1 MQGNIIRRAG
11 MLCPLCHT
19 QNRDNAKFCKGCGQ
33 LLAVE
38 VVAAG
43 QPEAVEQHGSAGQ
56 APTQRTQGTQLSSPS
71 SEDAASAATPEDTDT
86 AAGAHSAEPAQPEA
100 SPASASGN
108 VHSTFPAKDAAQV
121 YSLHDEQSA
130 PAPTGTTQAD
140 AVDTDT
146 DADAYANLDVSQ
158 LPTQIWTPQQRL
170 AFQSRRWQQDTE
182 DGPSDETYYDDISE
196 APTMFAKPQSF
207 GSEARSYGPP
217 ETAGSNIDDAPT
229 IYDYDPSAYEKSA
242 SAHVP
247 DEQQTAQD
255 VAENSQDAQPAATA
269 VPDEQQENR
278 DDTVVSSQVE
288 DATTIPVKENNVEQ
302 STNTSDSAETTE
314 KQSDEQTTTEA
325 SSAQSFPMLEV
336 GDSVVGRYE
345 VTQVVSDGDSEHVYI
360 VTDHQGY
367 QHCWN
372 CASEQNAEGDEFC
385 IDCGAELLNA
395 AYILHAYAPT
405 APKGEDAQVLQGTI
419 INTFVDQGSTY
430 VVEQPQATQTAFPN
444 GAHLLAACDSDAGT
458 VRRSE
463 PNEDSTLVLS
473 MQRVHESIS
482 SPAGLFVIA
491 DGMGGHANGQ
501 GASRLTIALLA
512 ERVTR
517 ELLLAPL
524 QAEKAGEAAPTFDD
538 DSFKE
543 LLRGAI
549 EEANTALCQSNQK
562 EKSDMGSTL
571 TGFMVVGD
579 YAYIFNVGDSR
590 TYMLRDEKLYQL
602 TNDHSLVGQLVAG
615 GLIEPDDVYTHP
627 QRNQIFRSIG
637 DKQNVQVDLFTQ
649 QVHPGDVLLSCS
661 DGLWEMVRDPQITEI
676 LNHAPD
682 PQVACTQLL
691 EAANANG
698 GEDNV
703 SAVVVYV
710 R

>member
-1 MQGNIIRRAG
+1 

-38 VVAAG
+38 VVASG
-43 QPEAVEQHGSAGQ
+43 QPEAADAVQ
-56 APTQRTQGTQLSSPS
+56 APTQGTQGTQPSSPS
-71 SEDAASAATPEDTDT
+71 SEDAASAAAPEEANIAGTSRVESSQSDPTQTSAAT
-86 AAGAHSAEPAQPEA
+86 ARP
-100 SPASASGN
+100 
-108 VHSTFPAKDAAQV
+108 STFPDENAAQV
-121 YSLHDEQSA
+121 YASSARQGTPASSEPTEYRSMDDESN
-130 PAPTGTTQAD
+130 
-140 AVDTDT
+140 
-146 DADAYANLDVSQ
+146 AYDNLDVAQ
-158 LPTQIWTPQQRL
+158 IPTQILTPQQML
-170 AFQSRRWQQDTE
+170 AFHARRWQQE
-182 DGPSDETYYDDISE
+182 SSQEKSEETHYDDISE
-196 APTMFAKPQSF
+196 APTILTTPQSL
-207 GSEARSYGPP
+207 GQEPTSSTPKEASGY
-217 ETAGSNIDDAPT
+217 NFDDAPT
-229 IYDYDPSAYEKSA
+229 IYDSSAYEETA
-242 SAHVP
+242 FAYNP
-247 DEQQTAQD
+247 DEAQM
-255 VAENSQDAQPAATA
+255 SQDASGTSQAASSVATSTNA
-269 VPDEQQENR
+269 VPADKSEKL
-278 DDTVVSSQVE
+278 DDADVSSQPE
-288 DATTIPVKENNVEQ
+288 DANAIPVKENNVEQ
-302 STNTSDSAETTE
+302 STNTSEPAEPTE
-314 KQSDEQTTTEA
+314 TQPDKQAVTEN
-325 SSAQSFPMLEV
+325 SPEQSFSTLEV
-336 GDSVVGRYE
+336 GAIVGGRYE
-345 VTQVVSDGDSEHVYI
+345 VTQVVESENENEYDYI

-395 AYILHAYAPT
+395 SYILHAYPAT
-405 APKGEDAQVLQGTI
+405 APKSEDAQVLQGTI
-419 INTFVDQGSTY
+419 INTFVDQGTTY

-444 GAHLLAACDSDAGT
+444 GTHVLAACDSDAGT

-473 MQRVHESIS
+473 LQRVHESIS
-482 SPAGLFVIA
+482 SPAGLYVVA

-501 GASRLTIALLA
+501 GASRLTIAMLA
-512 ERVTR
+512 ERITR

-524 QAEKAGEAAPTFDD
+524 QAEKAGETVPTFDD
-538 DSFKE
+538 ESFKE

-549 EEANTALCQSNQK
+549 EEANTALCQVNQK

-661 DGLWEMVRDPQITEI
+661 DGLWEMVRNPQITEI

-682 PQVACTQLL
+682 PQVACTQLI

-703 SAVVVYV
+703 SAVVVCV

>member
-1 MQGNIIRRAG
+1 

-19 QNRDNAKFCKGCGQ
+19 QNRDNAKFCKVCGQ
-33 LLAVE
+33 LLAIE

-43 QPEAVEQHGSAGQ
+43 QPEAAEQYGTATE
-56 APTQRTQGTQLSSPS
+56 TQTQGTQPSSPF
-71 SEDAASAATPEDTDT
+71 SEEAAPTTVPSALPEDTDT
-86 AAGAHSAEPAQPEA
+86 AAVQAEDPIQFEA
-100 SPASASGN
+100 
-108 VHSTFPAKDAAQV
+108 
-121 YSLHDEQSA
+121 
-130 PAPTGTTQAD
+130 TQAD
-140 AVDTDT
+140 APANEQGTMQSEEVPQAGTAPVDSSINEQGTLSQAETTQTDPSSNEQNT
-146 DADAYANLDVSQ
+146 YDGLDVSQ
-158 LPTQIWTPQQRL
+158 VPTQILTPQQML
-170 AFQSRRWQQDTE
+170 AFHARRWQQDAERAEHTG
-182 DGPSDETYYDDISE
+182 DYYDDIAD
-196 APTMFAKPQSF
+196 APTILITPPLSNTEPTSSTAQEES
-207 GSEARSYGPP
+207 GSDIA
-217 ETAGSNIDDAPT
+217 DAPT
-229 IYDYDPSAYEKSA
+229 IYKSSAHGESA
-242 SAHVP
+242 SEQVPVADASEQTMKHADDGVAQIVPSESDMSIP
-247 DEQQTAQD
+247 DEKQEQTD
-255 VAENSQDAQPAATA
+255 DAEVSP
-269 VPDEQQENR
+269 QQEE
-278 DDTVVSSQVE
+278 VSAISR
-288 DATTIPVKENNVEQ
+288 KENNVEQ
-302 STNTSDSAETTE
+302 STNANATEETNE
-314 KQSDEQTTTEA
+314 NPLDEQT
-325 SSAQSFPMLEV
+325 SSESSSEQFFTLEV
-336 GDSVVGRYE
+336 GAVVGGRYE
-345 VTQVVSDGDSEHVYI
+345 VTQVVSASASEHVYI
-360 VTDHQGY
+360 VSDHQGY

-372 CASEQNAEGDEFC
+372 CESEQNAEGDEFC

-395 AYILHAYAPT
+395 SYILHAYPAT
-405 APKGEDAQVLQGTI
+405 AQKGEDAQVLQGVI
-419 INTFVDQGSTY
+419 INTFVEQGLTY

-473 MQRVHESIS
+473 LTRVHESIS
-482 SPAGLFVIA
+482 SPAGLFVVA

-524 QAEKAGEAAPTFDD
+524 QAEKAGEQAPTFDD
-538 DSFKE
+538 ENFKE

-549 EEANTALCQSNQK
+549 EEANTSLCQVNQK

-615 GLIEPDDVYTHP
+615 GLIEPEDVYTHP

-649 QVHPGDVLLSCS
+649 QIHPGDVLLSCS
-661 DGLWEMVRDPQITEI
+661 DGLWEMVHDPQITQI

-682 PQVACTQLL
+682 PQVACTQLI
-691 EAANANG
+691 EAANVNG

-703 SAVVVYV
+703 SAVLVFV

>member
-1 MQGNIIRRAG
+1 

-19 QNRDNAKFCKGCGQ
+19 QNRDNAKFCKVCGQ

-43 QPEAVEQHGSAGQ
+43 QPEAVEQSGTATE
-56 APTQRTQGTQLSSPS
+56 TQTQGTQPSSPL
-71 SEDAASAATPEDTDT
+71 SEDAASTAVPSELPEDTDM
-86 AAGAHSAEPAQPEA
+86 AA
-100 SPASASGN
+100 
-108 VHSTFPAKDAAQV
+108 
-121 YSLHDEQSA
+121 A
-130 PAPTGTTQAD
+130 PAEESSQSETTQAGTPASEQGTIQSEED
-140 AVDTDT
+140 SQAEVAQVDSSINEQGTLAQAEATQTNSPSDEQNT
-146 DADAYANLDVSQ
+146 YDVSQ
-158 LPTQIWTPQQRL
+158 VPTQILTSQQML
-170 AFQSRRWQQDTE
+170 AFQARRWQQDAE
-182 DGPSDETYYDDISE
+182 RREHAENYYDDIAD
-196 APTMFAKPQSF
+196 APTILIT
-207 GSEARSYGPP
+207 PP
-217 ETAGSNIDDAPT
+217 SSDIEPTSSAAQEESGFDVADAPT
-229 IYDYDPSAYEKSA
+229 IYKPSAYEESA
-242 SAHVP
+242 SEQVPEGDASEQVTAQTAGTAQVEPAESNTPIP
-247 DEQQTAQD
+247 DEKQEQID
-255 VAENSQDAQPAATA
+255 DA
-269 VPDEQQENR
+269 D
-278 DDTVVSSQVE
+278 VSSLPE
-288 DATTIPVKENNVEQ
+288 ETSAIPGKEKNVEQ
-302 STNTSDSAETTE
+302 STNTDATEETSENLPDE
-314 KQSDEQTTTEA
+314 KA
-325 SSAQSFPMLEV
+325 SSETGSEDFPTLEV
-336 GDSVVGRYE
+336 GAMVGGRYE
-345 VTQVVSDGDSEHVYI
+345 VTQVVSDGASEHIYI
-360 VTDHQGY
+360 VSDHQGY

-395 AYILHAYAPT
+395 SYILHAYSAT
-405 APKGEDAQVLQGTI
+405 AQKGDDAQVLQGTI
-419 INTFVDQGSTY
+419 INTFVEQGSTY

-444 GAHLLAACDSDAGT
+444 GAHLLAACDSDAGS

-473 MQRVHESIS
+473 LTRVHESIS
-482 SPAGLFVIA
+482 SPAGLFVVA

-524 QAEKAGEAAPTFDD
+524 QAEKAGEPAPTFDD
-538 DSFKE
+538 ESFKE

-549 EEANTALCQSNQK
+549 EEANTSLCQVNQK

-615 GLIEPDDVYTHP
+615 GLIEPEDVYTHP

-649 QVHPGDVLLSCS
+649 QIHPGDVLLSCS
-661 DGLWEMVRDPQITEI
+661 DGLWEMVHDPQITEI

-682 PQVACTQLL
+682 PQIACTQLI

-703 SAVVVYV
+703 SAVLVFV

>member
-1 MQGNIIRRAG
+1 

-19 QNRDNAKFCKGCGQ
+19 QNRDNAKFCKVCGQ

-43 QPEAVEQHGSAGQ
+43 QPEAAEQSETATE
-56 APTQRTQGTQLSSPS
+56 TQTQGTPSSSPL
-71 SEDAASAATPEDTDT
+71 SEDAASAAVPSELPEDADMAT
-86 AAGAHSAEPAQPEA
+86 
-100 SPASASGN
+100 
-108 VHSTFPAKDAAQV
+108 
-121 YSLHDEQSA
+121 A
-130 PAPTGTTQAD
+130 PAEELSQSETTQAGTP
-140 AVDTDT
+140 ASEQSTIQSEEEAQSGTAQVDSSTNEQGT
-146 DADAYANLDVSQ
+146 LAPAETAPAGSSNNEQHTYEAYDVSQ
-158 LPTQIWTPQQRL
+158 VPTQILTPQQML
-170 AFQSRRWQQDTE
+170 AFHARRWQQDAE
-182 DGPSDETYYDDISE
+182 RGEHAENYYDDIAE
-196 APTMFAKPQSF
+196 APTILITPPPSNTEPTSSTVQ
-207 GSEARSYGPP
+207 EASGFDV
-217 ETAGSNIDDAPT
+217 ADAPT
-229 IYDYDPSAYEKSA
+229 IYQPSTYEESA
-242 SAHVP
+242 SEQVPADDAAEPVTTHDDGTAQVEPAASNVPVP
-247 DEQQTAQD
+247 DEKQEQI
-255 VAENSQDAQPAATA
+255 DAA
-269 VPDEQQENR
+269 D
-278 DDTVVSSQVE
+278 VSSPQE
-288 DATTIPVKENNVEQ
+288 GTTAIPGKENNVEQ
-302 STNTSDSAETTE
+302 STNTNATEETSE
-314 KQSDEQTTTEA
+314 GLIDEQT
-325 SSAQSFPMLEV
+325 SSESSSEDFPTLEV
-336 GDSVVGRYE
+336 GAMIGGRYE
-345 VTQVVSDGDSEHVYI
+345 VTQVVSDGASEHIYI
-360 VTDHQGY
+360 VSDHQGY

-395 AYILHAYAPT
+395 SYILHAYSAT
-405 APKGEDAQVLQGTI
+405 APKSDDAQVLQGTI
-419 INTFVDQGSTY
+419 INTFVEQGSTY

-444 GAHLLAACDSDAGT
+444 GAHLLAACDSDAGS

-473 MQRVHESIS
+473 MTRVHESIS
-482 SPAGLFVIA
+482 SPAGLFVVA

-517 ELLLAPL
+517 ELLLTPL
-524 QAEKAGEAAPTFDD
+524 QAEKASEPAPTFDD
-538 DSFKE
+538 ESFKE

-549 EEANTALCQSNQK
+549 EEANTALCQVNQK

-615 GLIEPDDVYTHP
+615 GLIEPEDVYTHP

-649 QVHPGDVLLSCS
+649 QIHPGDVLLSCS
-661 DGLWEMVRDPQITEI
+661 DGLWEMVHDPQITEI

-682 PQVACTQLL
+682 PQVACTQLI

-698 GEDNV
+698 GEDNI
-703 SAVVVYV
+703 SAVLVFV

>member
-1 MQGNIIRRAG
+1 

-38 VVAAG
+38 VAAVG
-43 QPEAVEQHGSAGQ
+43 QPEAAEQYRSAAQ
-56 APTQRTQGTQLSSPS
+56 APIQKTQGTQPSSPLP
-71 SEDAASAATPEDTDT
+71 EDAASIAVPEDRNATNLPFEEALQT
-86 AAGAHSAEPAQPEA
+86 EGAQ
-100 SPASASGN
+100 SGVSIN
-108 VHSTFPAKDAAQV
+108 G
-121 YSLHDEQSA
+121 QSA
-130 PAPTGTTQAD
+130 VSAPSAGTARGDILNNEQNEHTQD
-140 AVDTDT
+140 VVVE
-146 DADAYANLDVSQ
+146 NRPGEPGGELDVSQ
-158 LPTQIWTPQQRL
+158 MPTQILTPQQML
-170 AFQSRRWQQDTE
+170 AFHARRWEQDRAHE
-182 DGPSDETYYDDISE
+182 QADQARYDDI
-196 APTMFAKPQSF
+196 A
-207 GSEARSYGPP
+207 
-217 ETAGSNIDDAPT
+217 DAPT
-229 IYDYDPSAYEKSA
+229 ILVTPPSFDTESTPNAPNEVSESTIDDA
-242 SAHVP
+242 LVSNGSSAHEQNASTPVSG
-247 DEQQTAQD
+247 EQQIASHTTGNSQAEPSEFILVTSD
-255 VAENSQDAQPAATA
+255 VGDKQENSGDAEASSPGNEATA
-269 VPDEQQENR
+269 
-278 DDTVVSSQVE
+278 
-288 DATTIPVKENNVEQ
+288 IPVKENNLEQ
-302 STNTSDSAETTE
+302 STNTSETTE
-314 KQSDEQTTTEA
+314 ATEATETAAKQSDEQKTTQTDAE
-325 SSAQSFPMLEV
+325 QSFPTLEV
-336 GDSVVGRYE
+336 GATIGGRYE
-345 VTQVVSDGDSEHVYI
+345 VAQVTSETDKEHIYT

-395 AYILHAYAPT
+395 SYILHAYPVT
-405 APKGEDAQVLQGTI
+405 AQKGEDAQVLQGTI
-419 INTFVDQGSTY
+419 INTFVDQGTTY
-430 VVEQPQATQTAFPN
+430 VIEQPQATQTAFPN

-458 VRRSE
+458 MRRSE

-473 MQRVHESIS
+473 LQRVHESIS
-482 SPAGLFVIA
+482 SPAGLFVVA

-524 QAEKAGEAAPTFDD
+524 QTEKASEPAPVFDD
-538 DSFKE
+538 ESFKE

-549 EEANTALCQSNQK
+549 EEANTALCQVNQK

-571 TGFMVVGD
+571 TGFMIVGD

-661 DGLWEMVRDPQITEI
+661 DGLWEMVRNPQIAEI
-676 LNHAPD
+676 INQAPD
-682 PQVACTQLL
+682 PYTACTHLI
-691 EAANANG
+691 EAANTNG

-703 SAVVVYV
+703 SAVIVYV